1 MPRVLPGVLRWK
13 EIARKWATQTGLT
26 ASLVL
31 GLIHQESG
39 GNERAYRFEPL
50 YHTGRIIGDTTWER
64 RMDEHGWEPRDVSAS
79 YGLTQ
84 LMFPTA
90 WGYGCRDPK
99 QLYDPDYNIRLG
111 CAHLAAL
118 RSHAQLASLPEAL
131 AAYNG
136 GNGGAADYRAGRDT
150 APVRYSRNV
159 LALAAEYRTA
169 LGG

>member
-1 MPRVLPGVLRWK
+1 MPRVLPGVMRWR

-39 GNERAYRFEPL
+39 GNERAYRFEPG
-50 YHTGRIIGDTTWER
+50 YWNRIAGNETWQS
-64 RMDEHGWEPRDVSAS
+64 RMREHGWTDRDVAAS

-90 WGYGCRDPK
+90 WGYGCRDPQ

-136 GNGGAADYRAGRDT
+136 GNGGAADYRRGLDS

-159 LALAAEYRTA
+159 LALAALTRAA